1 MALLLRLLVCVLGL
15 CVAACGVEPS
25 VSSVPADWTEEPAQS
40 VPSDDEDP
48 SCVPNGEDSADN
60 TDEDADV
67 ESTDDEDSGSGDLS
81 DDEPETGLTP
91 CDIAWGLFSQCEP
104 PPEGCEESAVGEC
117 ILAIGPAVSG
127 YCDVVSGEPC
137 VGGQLS
143 DSAAEYCQIRSCLG
157 DDYDTCMSELG
168 SSCVSESCEE
178 LDALVGHCTGYD
190 YACESA
196 PQAESQCLLNVFETM
211 NQPCGLFVDAPQC
224 ALGTVT
230 ETGWGSCQVQQCLN
244 LTTFEACYSNL
255 EILCSFSS
263 P

>member
-1 MALLLRLLVCVLGL
+1 MALFLRLLVCVLGFG
-15 CVAACGVEPS
+15 VAACGVEPS
-25 VSSVPADWTEEPAQS
+25 VSSVPAGWLDEPAES
-40 VPSDDEDP
+40 VPSDVEEP
-48 SCVPNGEDSADN
+48 SGVPNDEDSAGT
-60 TDEDADV
+60 TDEETDPETSGDADAGSD
-67 ESTDDEDSGSGDLS
+67 ETSTEDTD
-81 DDEPETGLTP
+81 TGLTP
-91 CDIAWGLFSQCEP
+91 CDIAWGLFQCEP
-104 PPEGCEESAVGEC
+104 PVEGCEDNAVGEC
-117 ILAIGPAVSG
+117 ILAVGPAVSG
-127 YCDVVSGEPC
+127 YCDFVSGEPC
-137 VGGQLS
+137 EGAQLS

-157 DDYDTCMSELG
+157 DDYDTCMAELG
-168 SSCVSESCEE
+168 SSCVSESCQE
-178 LDALVGHCTGYD
+178 LDAAVGHCTGYD